1 MLVMDYR
8 GLINIPVLGACWRRK
23 HQMCFWWVQFI
34 LLACGGAPYS
44 CLLWKS
50 KCPNVWTDYY
60 QDTSNEEKRV
70 KNNKVR
76 AKLEVQSCCQMLSV
90 RLSFE
95 PVSIQIFLSFSLEN
109 AAICRKGF
117 FPLVWKKPQQLSFDG
132 GIA

>member
-1 MLVMDYR
+1 MFLV
-8 GLINIPVLGACWRRK
+8 GAIYLVGMWELLTVAYFGRVNA
-23 HQMCFWWVQFI
+23 QMFGQI
-34 LLACGGAPYS
+34 MQPS
-44 CLLWKS
+44 
-50 KCPNVWTDYY
+50 YY

-76 AKLEVQSCCQMLSV
+76 GKLEVQSCCQMLNV